1 MQEENSKQSRNVFKS
16 IFSVIKK
23 ILGIII
29 KTAVIAAVVA
39 AALCVIAYFYWN
51 ANKPVDLEALYP
63 TIPASKEDVA
73 KQVLATGNVRS
84 KESRTVYV
92 DVTQKV
98 SKVHVKEGDVVSAGQ
113 VLIDYDISADVSDL
127 QRKLSD
133 ASANLESAQYNLE
146 LITLPAEGNELLGYI
161 SEVTSAE
168 KNLYDAQTDA
178 NSLEVRIAQ
187 QQRKIDDANRLMEK
201 NKEQF
206 DGGILPENDYDNS
219 VSSYE
224 LSVQAMSDLE
234 IEKEAGQRTIEIR
247 QRQVEDA
254 KTKLSNAENK
264 MGDRANEIKYQQQLK
279 SIELIRSQMLQIQS
293 DINKFDG
300 RSSSPIDGYIL
311 SIAVK
316 DGELAPKGAVLMEIA
331 DTSTIQVMSEISEYD
346 APQLTEG
353 MKAEITTSGLPGEV
367 FKGEVSLIPF
377 GAVKKE
383 KSSGDEVIVPVEFNV
398 DNLSDKLKIGY
409 SVDIAITTE
418 MVQNVLAVSI
428 QSVLVEG
435 DEHYVYLLKNG
446 ELEKKKVT
454 PGFYGDRT
462 VEVKSGLAV
471 GDPIIMSPADVVPP
485 GNGFLKVEMLVDASE
500 WVLKKIGP
508 YVEKLDFGLS
518 FPVEA
523 EESTEAATEAATES
537 K

>member
-1 MQEENSKQSRNVFKS
+1 
-16 IFSVIKK
+16 
-23 ILGIII
+23 
-29 KTAVIAAVVA
+29 
-39 AALCVIAYFYWN
+39 
-51 ANKPVDLEALYP
+51 
-63 TIPASKEDVA
+63 
-73 KQVLATGNVRS
+73 
-84 KESRTVYV
+84 
-92 DVTQKV
+92 
-98 SKVHVKEGDVVSAGQ
+98 
-113 VLIDYDISADVSDL
+113 
-127 QRKLSD
+127 
-133 ASANLESAQYNLE
+133 
-146 LITLPAEGNELLGYI
+146 
-161 SEVTSAE
+161 
-168 KNLYDAQTDA
+168 
-178 NSLEVRIAQ
+178 
-187 QQRKIDDANRLMEK
+187 MEK

-254 KTKLSNAENK
+254 KSKLSNAENK

-293 DINKFDG
+293 DINKFG
-300 RSSSPIDGYIL
+300 ERSTSPIDGYIL
-311 SIAVK
+311 SISVK

-346 APQLTEG
+346 APQLAEG
-353 MKAEITTSGLPGEV
+353 MKAEITTSGLPGEA
-367 FKGEVSLIPF
+367 FNGEVSLIPF

-418 MVQNVLAVSI
+418 MAPDVLAVSI

-435 DEHYVYLLKNG
+435 DKHYVYLLKNG
-446 ELEKKKVT
+446 ELEKREVT
-454 PGFYGDRT
+454 PGFYGDRM

-471 GDPIIMSPADVVPP
+471 GDPIVISPADVVPP
-485 GNGFLKVEMLVDASE
+485 GNGFLKVEVLVNASE
-500 WVLKKIGP
+500 WVLKKVGP
-508 YVEKLDFGLS
+508 AVEKLDLGLS
-518 FPVEA
+518 FPAEA
-523 EESTEAATEAATES
+523 ESN
-537 K
+537 

>member
-1 MQEENSKQSRNVFKS
+1 
-16 IFSVIKK
+16 
-23 ILGIII
+23 
-29 KTAVIAAVVA
+29 
-39 AALCVIAYFYWN
+39 
-51 ANKPVDLEALYP
+51 
-63 TIPASKEDVA
+63 
-73 KQVLATGNVRS
+73 
-84 KESRTVYV
+84 
-92 DVTQKV
+92 
-98 SKVHVKEGDVVSAGQ
+98 
-113 VLIDYDISADVSDL
+113 
-127 QRKLSD
+127 
-133 ASANLESAQYNLE
+133 
-146 LITLPAEGNELLGYI
+146 
-161 SEVTSAE
+161 
-168 KNLYDAQTDA
+168 
-178 NSLEVRIAQ
+178 
-187 QQRKIDDANRLMEK
+187 
-201 NKEQF
+201 
-206 DGGILPENDYDNS
+206 
-219 VSSYE
+219 
-224 LSVQAMSDLE
+224 
-234 IEKEAGQRTIEIR
+234 
-247 QRQVEDA
+247 
-254 KTKLSNAENK
+254 
-264 MGDRANEIKYQQQLK
+264 
-279 SIELIRSQMLQIQS
+279 
-293 DINKFDG
+293 
-300 RSSSPIDGYIL
+300 
-311 SIAVK
+311 
-316 DGELAPKGAVLMEIA
+316 
-331 DTSTIQVMSEISEYD
+331 
-346 APQLTEG
+346 

-418 MVQNVLAVSI
+418 MVQDVLAVSI

-454 PGFYGDRT
+454 PGFYGDRM

-485 GNGFLKVEMLVDASE
+485 GNGFLKVEMIVDASE